1 MWEITRTI
9 LSTNKKQRK
18 KERQNLQIIL
28 QRSAM
33 VGPDLN
39 NPTVKKSIY
48 ETIRNIET
56 LGYLMTSGG
65 IVNFLR

>member
-56 LGYLMTSGG
+56 LGYLMTPGG